1 MRDQGDRNPTPEEG
15 PTTYALC
22 QKPVIG
28 IAMFVASLCVFPPL
42 ILNEPLSLTTAGATA
57 AKEFVATVDKSYLFD
72 LAFEFPSIEA
82 MKRDGVVGTG
92 YSGVCDDAVKYEDI
106 ATVRRE
112 DLGRPVPI
120 RVSIKR
126 KSDGRVVVDQT
137 FVSLCTFGSSGSE
150 HPTKWRKIGRV
161 ELTRGK
167 YLVEVTNLEAQAGL
181 DGVAT
186 SFSLV
191 GGHGK

>member
-1 MRDQGDRNPTPEEG
+1 MG
-15 PTTYALC
+15 PITYALC

-42 ILNEPLSLTTAGATA
+42 IRSEPLVLTTAGATA
-57 AKEFVATVDKSYLFD
+57 SKDFVVPIDKSYLFD
-72 LAFEFPSIEA
+72 LAFEFPSLEA
-82 MKRDGVVGTG
+82 IRRDTVVGSG
-92 YSGVCDDAVKYEDI
+92 YGEGCEDAVKYEDMSAGWPSVFGHPI
-106 ATVRRE
+106 
-112 DLGRPVPI
+112 PVH
-120 RVSIKR
+120 VSIKR

-137 FVSLCTFGSSGSE
+137 FVSLCMFGSAGGE
-150 HPTKWRKIGRV
+150 HPTKWRRIGRV
-161 ELTRGK
+161 ELTRGE
-167 YLVEVTNLEAQAGL
+167 YRVEMTNLEAQAGL

>member
-1 MRDQGDRNPTPEEG
+1 MQIMG
-15 PTTYALC
+15 PMTYALC

-28 IAMFVASLCVFPPL
+28 MAMFVASLCIFPPL
-42 ILNEPLSLTTAGATA
+42 IPSEPISLTTAGAQSR
-57 AKEFVATVDKSYLFD
+57 KEFVVPVDKSYLFD
-72 LAFEFPSIEA
+72 LAFRFPSIEA
-82 MKRDGVVGTG
+82 MKHDDVVGTG
-92 YSGVCDDAVKYEDI
+92 YSDGCDGTLKYEDVP
-106 ATVRRE
+106 ALGRT
-112 DLGRPVPI
+112 DLGHPI
-120 RVSIKR
+120 PIHITIKR
-126 KSDGRVVVDQT
+126 EPDRRVVVDRT
-137 FVSLCTFGSSGSE
+137 FVSLCMFGSSGRE
-150 HPTKWRKIGRV
+150 DPTKWRKIGRV